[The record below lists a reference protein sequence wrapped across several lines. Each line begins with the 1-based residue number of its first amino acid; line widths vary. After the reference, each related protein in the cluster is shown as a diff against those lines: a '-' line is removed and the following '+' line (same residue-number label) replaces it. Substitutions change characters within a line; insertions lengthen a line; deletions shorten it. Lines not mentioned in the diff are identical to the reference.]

1 MKLSTKLVCVGFAS
15 VALFTSCNTTIGL
28 ARDMRVLGEEVE
40 KKADETYNG
49 PSGSEYSGGY
59 SNSAGSAGD
68 EYSGAAPVY

>member
-1 MKLSTKLVCVGFAS
+1 MKLSTKLIFVGFAS

-28 ARDMRVLGEEVE
+28 ARDMRVLSNEVE

-49 PSGSEYSGGY
+49 PSGSQYSDGY
-59 SNSAGSAGD
+59 TESGESSGD